1 MVGISESIVLD
12 LLYKYGEKAYL
23 VLKTAYELYK
33 VNVIDGRKVLGDFDF
48 KSLVSKL
55 REKGFNY
62 NPNQLLRIMERD
74 FGVIETTYRS
84 SNQRW
89 WRFTDPTAISKALDI
104 YEGRYEGSLDNDPE
118 VTLLKLQVEVV
129 DIDGIL
135 NFISELSAKNS
146 LTVSDKSKLKQMLF
160 NDIPIVVKLFKETQN
175 YENYFKDFNS
185 KVRLMFKYLNILIKK
200 FKGINIDLDV
210 NEKEEQY
217 RRDSLA
223 RLDMLSSKS

>member
-33 VNVIDGRKVLGDFDF
+33 VSAIDGRKVLGDFDF

-89 WRFTDPTAISKALDI
+89 WRFTDPAAISKALDI
-104 YEGRYEGSLDNDPE
+104 YEGRYEDSLDNDPE

-129 DIDGIL
+129 DIDSIL
-135 NFISELSAKNS
+135 NFISELLAKNS

-175 YENYFKDFNS
+175 YENHFKDFNS

>member
-1 MVGISESIVLD
+1 MVSISESIVLD

-23 VLKTAYELYK
+23 VLKTAYELYS
-33 VNVIDGRKVLGDFDF
+33 VNAVDGRKVLGDFDF

-74 FGVIETTYRS
+74 FGIIETTYKS

-89 WRFTDPTAISKALDI
+89 WRFTDPSVISKALDI
-104 YEGRYEGSLDNDPE
+104 YEGKYEDSLDSDPE

-129 DIDGIL
+129 DIDNIL
-135 NFISELSAKNS
+135 NFISELSVKNS
-146 LTVSDKSKLKQMLF
+146 LSVSDKSKLKQMLF

-175 YENYFKDFNS
+175 YENFFKDFNS
-185 KVRLMFKYLNILIKK
+185 KVRLMFKYLNIVIKK
-200 FKGINIDLDV
+200 FKGVNIYLDIS
-210 NEKEEQY
+210 EEDH
-217 RRDSLA
+217 RKDSLA